1 MIAFI
6 RGNIAD
12 ITTDSLIID
21 RRGIGIEVFVPLSQC
36 RQIAVGDE
44 IFLHTHLQIREDAW
58 LLFGFPQ
65 SEQLEIFR
73 YLLSVSGIG
82 PKIALVILNSLPV
95 AHIIASVNKKE
106 AAVFQSVPGVGAKT
120 AQRLVLELKDKFAK
134 WQVED
139 DETVTMPLAISQE
152 TSDLLAALSQ
162 LGYST
167 AESRSLA
174 ARAVEHMGQE
184 AAVNDLIKEALRQA
198 AKQ

>member
-6 RGNIAD
+6 RGNIAE

-21 RRGIGIEVFVPLSQC
+21 RKGLGIEVFVPLSQC
-36 RQIAVGDE
+36 GQIAIGDE
-44 IFLHTHLQIREDAW
+44 IFLHTHLHIREDAW

-65 SEQLEIFR
+65 LEQLEIFR

-82 PKIALVILNSLPV
+82 PKIALVILNSLST
-95 AHIIASVNKKE
+95 ASIIASVNKKE
-106 AAVFQSVPGVGAKT
+106 AVVFQSVPGVGAKT

-134 WQVED
+134 WQVSD
-139 DETVTMPLAISQE
+139 DEIITMPLAISQE

-162 LGYST
+162 LGYNT
-167 AESRSLA
+167 AESRALA
-174 ARAVEHMGQE
+174 AKAVENMGQE
-184 AAVNDLIKEALRQA
+184 AAVNDLIKEALRLA